1 MFETLALAKS
11 LTILIRK
18 KSLDQLCSVD
28 TSIVSKMSS
37 FFAIFFILN
46 IQEMV
51 GASHEWE
58 FKAEMIFLLP
68 VFAAVGVLS
77 LVLGWWL
84 SVVMSSD
91 KTGCRD
97 CEIDIKATVLATG
110 VIDGQKLPLLT
121 SY

>member
-37 FFAIFFILN
+37 FFAILN